1 MKESSSSTG
10 AKISRMT
17 RTLALSLLVLAAC
30 TANQGASNELTT
42 SSLVA
47 SLRGA
52 GLTLEDA
59 GMVEQPFF
67 TVPAHV
73 YTVEGDLQIYEFR
86 SAADAE
92 SAAAQVAPNGMTI
105 GTSQVSWMAAPH
117 FFRKDRLVVN
127 YLGSSPKV
135 LTELQRILGAQ
146 FAGQ

>member
-1 MKESSSSTG
+1 MKL
-10 AKISRMT
+10 
-17 RTLALSLLVLAAC
+17 TLALPIFFVLGC
-30 TANQGASNELTT
+30 TANQSGNAELTT
-42 SSLVA
+42 TSLVA
-47 SLRGA
+47 SLRSA
-52 GLTLEDA
+52 GLSLEDA

-92 SAAAQVAPNGMTI
+92 RAAAEVAPNGTSI

-127 YLGSSPKV
+127 YLGSSPNV
-135 LTELQRILGAQ
+135 LAELQRILGAQ

>member
-1 MKESSSSTG
+1 MN
-10 AKISRMT
+10 
-17 RTLALSLLVLAAC
+17 RTIALSLFVLFAC
-30 TANQGASNELTT
+30 TANQGGSAELTT

-47 SLRGA
+47 TLRSA
-52 GLTLEDA
+52 GLSLEDA

-92 SAAAQVAPNGMTI
+92 RAAAQVAPNGTSI

-135 LTELQRILGAQ
+135 LAELERNLGAQ